1 MRMRQ
6 NARNEETNKPML
18 KRAFPEDPGDE
29 PIAAGDCIARA
40 RELAPLIEAHAAET
54 EAGRCLAPD
63 VLSALHEA
71 RLFRLLM
78 PRSCDGLELDPE
90 VHLRDGDGEGR
101 FSLSLL
107 IQHQDGGAR
116 PDEVRQ

>member
-1 MRMRQ
+1 MRQ

-63 VLSALHEA
+63 VLAALHEA

-78 PRSCDGLELDPE
+78 PRSCDGRDSAPAPRSKARRCSSSRIRRWWWSPAGA
-90 VHLRDGDGEGR
+90 LR
-101 FSLSLL
+101 
-107 IQHQDGGAR
+107 
-116 PDEVRQ
+116 